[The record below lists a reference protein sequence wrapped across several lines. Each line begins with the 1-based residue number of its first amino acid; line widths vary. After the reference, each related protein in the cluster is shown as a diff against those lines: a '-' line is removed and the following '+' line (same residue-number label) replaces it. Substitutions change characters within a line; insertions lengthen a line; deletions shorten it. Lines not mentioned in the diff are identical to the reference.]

1 MRRWAVIY
9 HASSDTSLLAVYA
22 KRYSAV
28 TAPVPC
34 NKTDLWR
41 LIKIHE
47 QQDKIKLKISKETQ
61 PWETQDRINT
71 KAVIR
76 RIRRRPLPKPKPPA
90 WLQSFPAL
98 NTKKEI
104 GSYLVLSNVTRVHL
118 ILRLHIRYT
127 LQ

>member
-1 MRRWAVIY
+1 MRGWAVIY
-9 HASSDTSLLAVYA
+9 HANSDTSLL
-22 KRYSAV
+22 AV

-76 RIRRRPLPKPKPPA
+76 RIRRRPPTAETEASSLAAELSSTQHEEGSRKLP
-90 WLQSFPAL
+90 
-98 NTKKEI
+98 
-104 GSYLVLSNVTRVHL
+104 GS
-118 ILRLHIRYT
+118 
-127 LQ
+127 